1 MRFVQKITALVVLS
15 MVPLAISSC
24 TQRTILHGGKVH
36 APAKNSNNSSA
47 YAVWLVQA
55 NDEGMKMVP
64 VRRPSRP
71 GDKLKSG
78 VEALLAGP
86 SVEELK
92 KGLGSEIPRGTV
104 LIGMNRKGNNVE
116 LNLSKRFALGG
127 GASSFE
133 TRLLQLSRTV
143 TPLAG
148 RENVYLCVE
157 GERLNMSPGEGIEI
171 KQPINR

>member
-1 MRFVQKITALVVLS
+1 MRFLPKITLLVVLS
-15 MVPLAISSC
+15 MVPLAIASC

-36 APAKNSNNSSA
+36 APAKTSSA
-47 YAVWLVQA
+47 YAVWLVEA
-55 NDEGMKMVP
+55 NSEGLKMVP

-86 SVEELK
+86 SADELK
-92 KGLGSEIPRGTV
+92 KGLGSEIPRGTI
-104 LIGMNRKGNNVE
+104 LIGMNRQGNNVE
-116 LNLSKRFALGG
+116 LNLSKRFALAG

-148 RENVYLCVE
+148 RDNVFLCVE
-157 GERLNMSPGEGIEI
+157 GERLNISPGEGIEI

>member
-1 MRFVQKITALVVLS
+1 MRFLPKITSLVVLS
-15 MVPLAISSC
+15 MVPLAITSC

-36 APAKNSNNSSA
+36 TPAKTANA

-55 NDEGMKMVP
+55 DDEGLKMVP

-86 SVEELK
+86 SAEELK

-104 LIGMNRKGNNVE
+104 LIGMDRKGSNVE

-148 RENVYLCVE
+148 RDNVYLSVE
-157 GERLNMSPGEGIEI
+157 GKRLDISPGEGIEI